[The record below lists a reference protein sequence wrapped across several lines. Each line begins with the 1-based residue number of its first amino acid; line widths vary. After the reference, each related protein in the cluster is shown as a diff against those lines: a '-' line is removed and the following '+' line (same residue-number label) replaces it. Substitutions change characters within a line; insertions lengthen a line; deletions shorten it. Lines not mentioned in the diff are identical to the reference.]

1 MKRLFRRRGAFLLIL
16 LLFSFAL
23 SFYPGNLVQAV
34 DNSIVIVPPEDGVQ
48 GRFDDFT
55 HLKPT
60 TPSTDK
66 PVETEPKVESCYLTI
81 NHYVDGSFYSRST
94 NRVTAGTYYTKNFA
108 ITVNGYHYSAQNSN
122 SFTVSE
128 GQGSVSIDIYY
139 EKDTAS
145 TPSSRPANPTKPSA
159 PSPTK
164 PSGPKPSYPRPTKPT
179 PTPPGDDIWDDVEGF
194 EGEVDEDSDRCMVL
208 HVIDN
213 DEYHSLGPDLVFN
226 DLPVGTTVSALEVAP
241 DIPGYVLDM
250 SATSSSFVQTEGFV
264 EDALY
269 YMPDVFGFE
278 VFDPKLI
285 AWGVP
290 KDWAEPDEPEEPE
303 DPDHAW
309 TPFAKGDIK
318 NSKKG
323 ERFTFPSPTPETTDI
338 DEEFLQSISWDST
351 FDVIVNGFDLAGA
364 TAALSAAEEGA
375 RVLILDPSPAKEV
388 GSYTRYC
395 SQELLYA
402 KDAKKFTSF
411 AEAWNEGYEH
421 LDPEIT
427 KTFGLGAESLPGWL
441 VQEGAKKLYRMPYVE
456 YAEGEDSKAAGALRL
471 NKKSSYDQAIWKLVL
486 EAIKPYNKKQIF
498 ILTEASVEDLIQDP
512 ATGTVL
518 GVEVFSKKKDETLR
532 FRAEG
537 GVVLAG
543 GGFENNE
550 EMLEDY
556 LEIPAAIAKYTEHND
571 GSSIKLAMRAGSD
584 LWHMG
589 NVMGYE
595 LHLANFDHKSQFRKP
610 LQGPK
615 KQQLGERSCFVVG
628 PDARRFC
635 NEAADVRSGHT
646 LRSGEWRIQEL
657 PQKAWAIFDEAGLT
671 KAPLAKGHS
680 EDNLSE
686 VKSKKILKADS
697 LEELAELCGLDAE
710 ALQQQFEDYQE
721 AVDNGFDPQYGR
733 DAKHL
738 SALSEEGPYYA
749 VALAPVLRTTLG
761 GPRRNA
767 AGEILNTKGEV
778 IHRLYGAGSLG
789 SIFPSIF
796 PKGAD
801 LTEALVFG
809 QISGVNAAQKK

>member
-1 MKRLFRRRGAFLLIL
+1 MKRLFRRREAFLLIL

-23 SFYPGNLVQAV
+23 SFTPGKIVQAAVRDDFNGRDPDPPYPGTY
-34 DNSIVIVPPEDGVQ
+34 VPN
-48 GRFDDFT
+48 
-55 HLKPT
+55 PT
-60 TPSTDK
+60 TPSTDE
-66 PVETEPKVESCYLTI
+66 PVETEPKVQSCYLTI
-81 NHYVDGSFYSRST
+81 NHYLDGTFYSSTT

-128 GQGSVSIDIYY
+128 GQGSMSIDIYY
-139 EKDTAS
+139 DKNTSS
-145 TPSSRPANPTKPSA
+145 TPSSRPANPTRPSA
-159 PSPTK
+159 PSPTN
-164 PSGPKPSYPRPTKPT
+164 PSGPKPSYSHPTKPT
-179 PTPPGDDIWDDVEGF
+179 PTPPRDDIWDDVDEF
-194 EGEVDEDSDRCMVL
+194 EGEVDKDRDRCMLL
-208 HVIDN
+208 HVVDK
-213 DEYHSLGPDLVFN
+213 EYHSLGVNVVIKDLA
-226 DLPVGTTVSALEVAP
+226 VGSTVYAVEVAP
-241 DIPGYVLDM
+241 DIPGYVLDTF
-250 SATSSSFVQTEGFV
+250 ATSSSFVQTEGFV
-264 EDALY
+264 EDALF

-278 VFDPKLI
+278 SFDSKLI
-285 AWGVP
+285 PPWYVPEDWG
-290 KDWAEPDEPEEPE
+290 EPDESDEPE

-323 ERFTFPSPTPETTDI
+323 ERFSFPSPTPETAEI

-375 RVLILDPSPAKEV
+375 RVLILDPSPAKET

-402 KDAKKFTSF
+402 RDAKKFTSF

-421 LDPEIT
+421 VDSEIT
-427 KTFGLGAESLPGWL
+427 KAFGLGAESLPGWL
-441 VQEGAKKLYRMPYVE
+441 VQEGAKKLYRMPFVE

-532 FRAEG
+532 FRAER

-556 LEIPAAIAKYTEHND
+556 LEIPAAVAKYTEHND

-610 LQGPK
+610 LQGSA
-615 KQQLGERSCFVVG
+615 KQQLGSRSCFIVG

-671 KAPLAKGHS
+671 KAPLARGYS

-686 VKSKKILKADS
+686 VKSKKILKAES

-721 AVDNGFDPQYGR
+721 AVDNGFDPQFGR

-767 AGEILNTKGEV
+767 CGEILNTKGDV

-809 QISGVNAAQKK
+809 QIAGVNAAQKK